1 MYRGCLEV
9 GLDRYTKVGRTNEKQ
24 GNNGELCFVG
34 SGNFVVKGNWAVA
47 LMLMIGV
54 LDHLVIW

>member
-24 GNNGELCFVG
+24 GNNGELCLVR
-34 SGNFVVKGNWAVA
+34 SGNFVDDVERELGGCFDVDDR
-47 LMLMIGV
+47 GS
-54 LDHLVIW
+54 